1 MNEFVDHV
9 LELMEPWAPV
19 RARRMFGGHGLYREA
34 RMFALVFDDTLYLKV
49 GPDTRDRFAAAGT
62 APFVYTSG
70 GRTIEMS
77 YWRAPDACLD
87 DPAAMNSWCA
97 LAWEAA
103 WRSPPSARKAPR
115 KVAARNG
122 SQRSRAAQAP
132 GDAPA
137 QSPARKSETRKRP
150 RR

>member
-19 RARRMFGGHGLYREA
+19 RARRMFGGLGLYREA

-49 GPDTRDRFAAAGT
+49 APDTRDRFAAAGCT
-62 APFVYTSG
+62 PFFYRSG
-70 GRTIEMS
+70 GRNIEMS
-77 YWRAPDACLD
+77 YWRAPDACID
-87 DPAAMNSWCA
+87 DPAAMSTWCA

-103 WRSPPSARKAPR
+103 WRSPPSVRKATR
-115 KVAARNG
+115 KVAAREG
-122 SQRSRAAQAP
+122 PQSSRAAQ
-132 GDAPA
+132 
-137 QSPARKSETRKRP
+137 SPAPKSGSRRRP